1 MSPEAKK
8 TPRSRAASTATK
20 AASAKP
26 SASVKA
32 PTNGTYRKPEYTG
45 LRQRYH
51 DDIVPAMQREF
62 TYANPMQI
70 PRVEKIVVNI
80 GLGEAIANAKALDA
94 AVGDLTTI
102 TGQKPIVTRAKKLDR
117 AVPAAHRDAD
127 RRQGDAARP
136 AHVRL
141 PRAHY
146 DARAAPHPR
155 LPRHPDP

>member
-1 MSPEAKK
+1 VSPEAKK

-20 AASAKP
+20 AASAQP

-80 GLGEAIANAKALDA
+80 GLGEAIANAGSAPGCRSA
-94 AVGDLTTI
+94 
-102 TGQKPIVTRAKKLDR
+102 
-117 AVPAAHRDAD
+117 
-127 RRQGDAARP
+127 
-136 AHVRL
+136 
-141 PRAHY
+141 PR
-146 DARAAPHPR
+146 
-155 LPRHPDP
+155 